1 MAVKKLNHNIGQ
13 FHVRLGEDSI
23 LHPCVHTH
31 IQLKILKMVQIG
43 PESAVHE
50 PSAVQ
55 TQS

>member
-1 MAVKKLNHNIGQ
+1 MAVKLNHNIGQ

-23 LHPCVHTH
+23 LRPCVHTH